1 MDIATK
7 LVSNLLDGR
16 LRAGFTAGFK
26 PEYTTQMRDDHV
38 EFFKQ
43 FSEDGKLKSES
54 AVCTPISDTLT
65 IEMLERAYIV
75 AHSMRPAAVY
85 TEHCNFMRINMIRLG
100 TENLPGTHYDSRVG
114 MGMVH
119 CIAWRY
125 HYKLVYGQLQK
136 SELLQYRDE
145 SMYAYLPWSVKW
157 DGYSARLL
165 GIQGFVWREGD
176 RDTKTRRKRDRWRD
190 RKRARRNF

>member
-1 MDIATK
+1 
-7 LVSNLLDGR
+7 
-16 LRAGFTAGFK
+16 
-26 PEYTTQMRDDHV
+26 MRDDHV

-43 FSEDGKLKSES
+43 FLEDSKLKSES

-100 TENLPGTHYDSRVG
+100 AENLPGTHYDSRVG

-145 SMYAYLPWSVKW
+145 SKTQKHMILPPVCKYWTRSFIVGWMQAGVTSLATDLFYL
-157 DGYSARLL
+157 
-165 GIQGFVWREGD
+165 IF
-176 RDTKTRRKRDRWRD
+176 RKCVPTLMRPGTTVTIL
-190 RKRARRNF
+190 